1 MQKRSRAIP
10 SPGAGDGNELRWDEA
25 GVDVDAKRV
34 NGDAEREGE
43 RERGRDCSPVG
54 RDVDRV
60 VEVESVESVES
71 GS

>member
-25 GVDVDAKRV
+25 DVDVDAKRV
-34 NGDAEREGE
+34 NGDAERGREG
-43 RERGRDCSPVG
+43 GRDCRPVV

-60 VEVESVESVES
+60 VEVESVES

>member
-25 GVDVDAKRV
+25 DVDVDAKRV
-34 NGDAEREGE
+34 NGDAERERGGGE
-43 RERGRDCSPVG
+43 RERGRDCRPVG

-60 VEVESVESVES
+60 VEVESVES

>member
-1 MQKRSRAIP
+1 MEGLDYVAMWMEQYHNPISRQGEEKRRH
-10 SPGAGDGNELRWDEA
+10 
-25 GVDVDAKRV
+25 
-34 NGDAEREGE
+34 REGE
-43 RERGRDCSPVG
+43 RERGRDCRPVG

>member
-43 RERGRDCSPVG
+43 RERLQTSRQRCGQ
-54 RDVDRV
+54 
-60 VEVESVESVES
+60 S
-71 GS
+71 G